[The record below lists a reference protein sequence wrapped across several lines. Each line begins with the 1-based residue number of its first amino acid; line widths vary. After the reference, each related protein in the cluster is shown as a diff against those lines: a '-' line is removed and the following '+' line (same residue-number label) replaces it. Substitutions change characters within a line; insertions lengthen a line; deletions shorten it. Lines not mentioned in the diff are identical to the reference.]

1 MKPILTLLLCLV
13 CASAQADKLVTGN
26 RVDRVRVNNLVSL
39 VLRSALPLRFAK
51 NFGVKRSYRKFS
63 LRRAA
68 EPNLAPFGRLGSY
81 KEPNVSP

>member
-1 MKPILTLLLCLV
+1 MKQILTLLLCLV

-51 NFGVKRSYRKFS
+51 NFRS
-63 LRRAA
+63 
-68 EPNLAPFGRLGSY
+68 
-81 KEPNVSP
+81 

>member
-51 NFGVKRSYRKFS
+51 NFRSCII
-63 LRRAA
+63 
-68 EPNLAPFGRLGSY
+68 RLVIIIFASSKHQGHGIR
-81 KEPNVSP
+81 PI